1 MNKTLPLPVAAILV
15 CALAMLPVSAQNADP
30 KMSFF
35 IVSSGPG
42 SGADLE
48 GLAGADGR
56 CQMLARAVGAGNRTW
71 RAYLSATASDG
82 QPAVNARDRIGSGP
96 WFNAKGVQV
105 ASDVDDLHSDKQQP
119 DQGDAA
125 ERVRKDGQRP
135 GRQSQPARYPDRFA
149 IGRHGPSRAATTPPA
164 ETGRVTAK
172 AAPRSAT
179 TTAPV
184 GARIPLRGIRRMAL
198 GAAARRTCR
207 VPEAMGCTTA
217 SPSIEASDSSGQSI
231 KSSSSPKPGR
241 ESARQSAPGSS
252 LPDRRTF
259 LRDTSRLGAAA
270 LAWASASALPV
281 TALGGVPVGPGRL
294 RKVRDFDIRKH
305 PRYYY
310 GPGPSPVIFPDGEI
324 LLAFRRHPAAAR
336 KHTHIET
343 ENFVVSSRDGGKTW
357 GTPVSVDYGGVH
369 NVNLTLLADGS
380 VLYCTSVMETVTRA
394 AYERV
399 RALPQERVPGGAGR
413 YRLSYSA
420 EELGTYAVISG
431 VSVRRSSD
439 RGRTWSPR
447 YWVSPIDGVPSL
459 LPGAPSPA
467 NLRSPVIQF
476 RNGRL
481 LLPVY
486 SYPNPWRVALM
497 ESADLGKSWSFR
509 GRNRGT
515 LGSVGSCRPAPWSTA
530 PSPTTKPSSRRRPRA
545 SWWPSSE
552 FTPASP
558 SARARIGA
566 AP

>member
-1 MNKTLPLPVAAILV
+1 
-15 CALAMLPVSAQNADP
+15 
-30 KMSFF
+30 
-35 IVSSGPG
+35 
-42 SGADLE
+42 
-48 GLAGADGR
+48 
-56 CQMLARAVGAGNRTW
+56 
-71 RAYLSATASDG
+71 
-82 QPAVNARDRIGSGP
+82 
-96 WFNAKGVQV
+96 
-105 ASDVDDLHSDKQQP
+105 
-119 DQGDAA
+119 
-125 ERVRKDGQRP
+125 
-135 GRQSQPARYPDRFA
+135 
-149 IGRHGPSRAATTPPA
+149 
-164 ETGRVTAK
+164 
-172 AAPRSAT
+172 
-179 TTAPV
+179 
-184 GARIPLRGIRRMAL
+184 
-198 GAAARRTCR
+198 
-207 VPEAMGCTTA
+207 MGCTTA

-259 LRDTSRLGAAA
+259 LRDASRLGAAA
-270 LAWASASALPV
+270 LAWAPASALPV

-467 NLRSPVIQF
+467 NLRSPVIQL

-497 ESADLGKSWSFR
+497 ESADLGKTWSFLGEIAGPSDPLELPSGALVDGAIAYNETFVQETPSGKLVAFIR
-509 GRNRGT
+509 IHAGVTERQSENWGGPVNPAGRLVTAVSDDGGRIW
-515 LGSVGSCRPAPWSTA
+515 SAPARHRLWGYPYWATA
-530 PSPTTKPSSRRRPRA
+530 MPSGRILLAYGYRQDP
-545 SWWPSSE
+545 
-552 FTPASP
+552 FGV
-558 SARARIGA
+558 RARLLDPECEQIDEAEELVVRDDGFMRDLGYPQGA
-566 AP
+566 LMPDGRVLLTYYFNRKEEEGRHVYLAASILEEG